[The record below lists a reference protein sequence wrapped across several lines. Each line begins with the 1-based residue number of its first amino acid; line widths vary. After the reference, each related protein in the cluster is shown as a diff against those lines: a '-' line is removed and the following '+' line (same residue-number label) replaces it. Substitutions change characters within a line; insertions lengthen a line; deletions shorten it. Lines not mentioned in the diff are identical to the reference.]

1 MTLNNFANIN
11 NHPPH
16 VNFIN
21 NNNSSL
27 VLTPWK

>member
-1 MTLNNFANIN
+1 MTLNDIAYIN

-27 VLTPWK
+27 VLTLWK